1 MCGIA
6 GYMGEAQLDD
16 AAISS
21 TLRLMS
27 NRGPDHQAFKVFSTN
42 SNQVAL
48 LHSRLSIIDLESR
61 SNQPFTIGK
70 ATIVFN
76 GEIYNY
82 LELRKELESK
92 GISFRTNSDTEVLLR
107 YYLEHGKACV
117 DFFEG
122 MWSFAIYD
130 EAKQRLFLSRDRFA
144 EKPLYFMV
152 SDQGI
157 YFASEIK
164 FIRALSVRPISI
176 NKRRLLRHIKYGY
189 KALYKSNETY
199 FEGVNELKYAQ
210 NALIENGKISRLWR
224 YWQPQ
229 VAINEQMTL
238 EDAIEGTFEGLTR
251 SLEIR
256 LRADVP
262 LAFCL
267 SGGVDSAAL
276 ASLAAKHFNR
286 KIKTF
291 SIIDSDERYNEEK
304 NIGYTVNDLGCD
316 HHPIRLSHS
325 DSMERLSHLV
335 EYHDAPIATI
345 SYLVHSMISEKMH
358 EEGFRVSFSGT
369 SADELFSG
377 YYDHFL
383 LHLNEVRERNDYQ
396 TYLGDWQ
403 KHVGKFVRNPL
414 LKNPDLYASRPDFRD
429 HVFDGSSYADAYLL
443 EEFNEEHHDEH
454 FTDNLMRNRMCNEL
468 FHEIVPVILN
478 EDDLNSMLYSIE
490 NRSPYLDS
498 KLLDFANS
506 IPARHLVRNGY
517 GKYVLRQSMKG
528 ILNEKVRLDRRKKGF
543 NASISSLVDLQDPE
557 TKSYLLDSNASVF
570 QIIDRKRIKALLKL
584 GSIPNH
590 LSKFIFNFINLRVFL
605 EKF

>member
-1 MCGIA
+1 
-6 GYMGEAQLDD
+6 
-16 AAISS
+16 
-21 TLRLMS
+21 
-27 NRGPDHQAFKVFSTN
+27 
-42 SNQVAL
+42 
-48 LHSRLSIIDLESR
+48 
-61 SNQPFTIGK
+61 
-70 ATIVFN
+70 
-76 GEIYNY
+76 
-82 LELRKELESK
+82 
-92 GISFRTNSDTEVLLR
+92 
-107 YYLEHGKACV
+107 
-117 DFFEG
+117 
-122 MWSFAIYD
+122 
-130 EAKQRLFLSRDRFA
+130 
-144 EKPLYFMV
+144 
-152 SDQGI
+152 
-157 YFASEIK
+157 
-164 FIRALSVRPISI
+164 
-176 NKRRLLRHIKYGY
+176 
-189 KALYKSNETY
+189 
-199 FEGVNELKYAQ
+199 
-210 NALIENGKISRLWR
+210 
-224 YWQPQ
+224 
-229 VAINEQMTL
+229 
-238 EDAIEGTFEGLTR
+238 
-251 SLEIR
+251 
-256 LRADVP
+256 
-262 LAFCL
+262 
-267 SGGVDSAAL
+267 
-276 ASLAAKHFNR
+276 
-286 KIKTF
+286 
-291 SIIDSDERYNEEK
+291 
-304 NIGYTVNDLGCD
+304 
-316 HHPIRLSHS
+316 
-325 DSMERLSHLV
+325 MERLSHLV
-335 EYHDAPIATI
+335 DYHDAPIATI

-557 TKSYLLDSNASVF
+557 TK
-570 QIIDRKRIKALLKL
+570 KL
-584 GSIPNH
+584 PFGFECIGLPNY
-590 LSKFIFNFINLRVFL
+590 
-605 EKF
+605 